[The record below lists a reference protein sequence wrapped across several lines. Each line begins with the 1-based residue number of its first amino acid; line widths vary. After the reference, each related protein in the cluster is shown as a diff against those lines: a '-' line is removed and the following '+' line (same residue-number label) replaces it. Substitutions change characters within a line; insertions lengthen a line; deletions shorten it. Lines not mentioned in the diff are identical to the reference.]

1 MGIGCTGLNVVRI
14 AQQDALKANLLA
26 NLHARFLGTKRNL
39 GGVRFAQVHLFN
51 LD

>member
-1 MGIGCTGLNVVRI
+1 MGLDKVRL
-14 AQQDALKANLLA
+14 AQQDILKANLLA
-26 NLHARFLGTKRNL
+26 SLHARFLGTKMNL